1 MQRPGSA
8 VLPAAP
14 PPVLLFVWSFAVKRA
29 FPWHVLVFLAPA
41 LIIYSLFSALP
52 LADTLRLGLYTTDES
67 GAHHFA
73 GLANYATILFDPHW
87 SQAFW
92 NAMWNNCKF
101 FFIHMLLQNPIG
113 LLLATLFSLKGLKG
127 ERSYRTLIF
136 LPTLLSV
143 VIIGF
148 IWQLILSPL
157 WGVGQSLMDGVG
169 IGSYFAPWL
178 GQESTALLTIALI
191 SVWQYIGIPMML
203 IYAALLAVPEEIIEA
218 AHAEGASAMRIFWQ
232 IKLPLIWPTLG
243 LVTILTFVA
252 NFNAF
257 DLVYSVKGALAGP
270 NYATDI
276 LGTFFYRTFFG
287 YQAQLGSPTMGAA
300 VATMMFLV
308 ILVGVGVYF
317 FFVQRKLT
325 RYEL

>member
-1 MQRPGSA
+1 
-8 VLPAAP
+8 
-14 PPVLLFVWSFAVKRA
+14 VKKR
-29 FPWHVLVFLAPA
+29 FPWHVVLFLAPA
-41 LIIYSLFSALP
+41 LVIYALFSALP
-52 LADTLRLGLYTTDES
+52 LIATLRLGFYATDAS
-67 GAHHFA
+67 GGTSFA
-73 GLANYATILFDPHW
+73 GWSNYATILLDPQW
-87 SQAFW
+87 SHAFW
-92 NAMWNNCKF
+92 NAMWNNAKF
-101 FFIHMLLQNPIG
+101 FLIHMLVQNPIA
-113 LLLATLFSLKGLKG
+113 LLLATLFSIKGLKG
-127 ERSYRTLIF
+127 ERTYRTLIF

-157 WGVGQSLMDGVG
+157 WGVGESLMHGVG
-169 IGSYFAPWL
+169 LGSYFAPWL

-191 SVWQYIGIPMML
+191 SVWQYIGIPMLL

-218 AHAEGASAMRIFWQ
+218 AHAEGASALRIFWE

-257 DLVYSVKGALAGP
+257 DLVYSIKGALAAP

-276 LGTFFYRTFFG
+276 LGTLFYRTFFG
-287 YQAQLGSPTMGAA
+287 FQSQAGSETMGAA
-300 VATMMFLV
+300 VATLMFLA
-308 ILVGVGVYF
+308 ILVGVGSYF

-325 RYEL
+325 RYEM

>member
-1 MQRPGSA
+1 
-8 VLPAAP
+8 
-14 PPVLLFVWSFAVKRA
+14 
-29 FPWHVLVFLAPA
+29 
-41 LIIYSLFSALP
+41 
-52 LADTLRLGLYTTDES
+52 
-67 GAHHFA
+67 
-73 GLANYATILFDPHW
+73 
-87 SQAFW
+87 
-92 NAMWNNCKF
+92 MWNNLKF
-101 FFIHMLLQNPIG
+101 FIIHMLLQNPIG
-113 LLLATLFSLKGLKG
+113 LVLATLFSLKGLKG
-127 ERSYRTLIF
+127 ERTYRTLIF

-157 WGVGQSLMDGVG
+157 WGVGESLLSAVG
-169 IGSYFAPWL
+169 LAAFFAPWL
-178 GQESTALLTIALI
+178 GQESTALLTIALV

-203 IYAALLAVPEEIIEA
+203 IYAALLAVPDEIVEA
-218 AHAEGASAMRIFWQ
+218 AHAEGAGALRIFWD

-287 YQAQLGSPTMGAA
+287 YQAQIGSPTMGAA

-308 ILVGVGVYF
+308 ILAGVGVYF
-317 FFVQRKLT
+317 YFVQRKLT